1 MTERKFDVGIIGGGI
16 IGCSLAYYLS
26 KAGASVVI
34 FEKDHICSGAS
45 CVNQGGLAIQ
55 VFDLKTIP
63 LGLIS
68 SELYRGLSD
77 ELDFDIE
84 YQENGSILVTRD
96 EYQVPLLRRRYDEL
110 KSMGLNVDFWDDNKL
125 RRFPGGDTEPF
136 RAVIES
142 HVDGQVN
149 PFRATYAFAFAA
161 EKMGAKIISSAKVR
175 QIKIVKRRVHSV
187 VLEKGD
193 EFICSHLVC
202 AAGPWSK
209 QVGKLVGLDI
219 PVEPQRGQLVVTE
232 QVRNSEYPYILDGDY
247 LTTAYGIKAEG
258 EDVFARKRHAMGIG
272 GSYAQ
277 EPTGNWTIG
286 SSRDMAGFVRDVS
299 PEVLRGMTRR
309 LLEFFPEMQTL
320 NCIRFFAGFRPYCV
334 KDGHP
339 ILGRVL
345 DLPGFHVATG
355 HAGEGIAMAPVTG
368 KLIAEEITTGKD
380 SPLLDHFRYERF
392 DASA

>member
-1 MTERKFDVGIIGGGI
+1 MTKKIFDVGIIGGGI
-16 IGCSLAYYLS
+16 IGCALAYYLS
-26 KAGASVVI
+26 KAGASVAV
-34 FEKDHICSGAS
+34 FEKKHICSGAS

-84 YQENGSILVTRD
+84 YQQNGSLLVTRE
-96 EYQVPLLRRRYDEL
+96 EYQVPLLRKRYDEL
-110 KSMGLNVDFWDDNKL
+110 KQLGLNVEFWGVNKL
-125 RRFPGGDTEPF
+125 NEFPGGVTQPF
-136 RAVIES
+136 HAVLES

-149 PFRATYAFAFAA
+149 PFRATYALALAA
-161 EKMGAKIISSAKVR
+161 EKMGAKIIADAKIREIKQVKSRIHSAV
-175 QIKIVKRRVHSV
+175 S
-187 VLEKGD
+187 EKGD

-202 AAGPWSK
+202 AAGPWSE
-209 QVGKLVGLDI
+209 QIGKLVGLDI
-219 PVEPQRGQLVVTE
+219 PVEPQRGQLIVTE

-247 LTTAYGIKAEG
+247 LTTAYGINAGGK
-258 EDVFARKRHAMGIG
+258 DISARKRLALGIG

-277 EPTGNWTIG
+277 EATGNWTIG
-286 SSRDMAGFVRDVS
+286 SSRDMTGFTRDVS
-299 PEVLRGMTRR
+299 PEVLREMTRR
-309 LLEFFPEMQTL
+309 VLEFFPEMETL

-380 SPLLDHFRYERF
+380 SPLLEHFRYERF
-392 DASA
+392 DAQS

>member
-1 MTERKFDVGIIGGGI
+1 MTKKTFDVGIIGGGI
-16 IGCSLAYYLS
+16 IGCALAYYLS
-26 KAGASVVI
+26 KAGASVAV
-34 FEKDHICSGAS
+34 FEKNHICSGAS
-45 CVNQGGLAIQ
+45 CVNQGGLALQ

-68 SELYRGLSD
+68 SELYRSLSD

-84 YQENGSILVTRD
+84 YQENGSLLVTRE

-110 KSMGLNVDFWDDNKL
+110 RQMGLKVDFWDDNRL
-125 RRFPGGDTEPF
+125 RSFPGGDAVPF

-149 PFRATYAFAFAA
+149 PFRATYAFASAA
-161 EKMGAKIISSAKVR
+161 EGMGAKIVAGAEVR
-175 QIKIVKRRVHSV
+175 QIKVANKRIHSV

-193 EFICSHLVC
+193 EFNCPHVVC

-209 QVGKLVGLDI
+209 QIGQLVGLDI

-232 QVRNSEYPYILDGDY
+232 QVKNAQYPYILDGDY

-258 EDVFARKRHAMGIG
+258 EDASARKRHAMGIG
-272 GSYAQ
+272 GSFAQ

-286 SSRDMAGFVRDVS
+286 SSRDMAGFTRDVS
-299 PEVLRGMTRR
+299 PEVLKGMTQR
-309 LLEFFPEMQTL
+309 LLEFFPEMQAL

-380 SPLLDHFRYERF
+380 SPLLDHFRYERLT
-392 DASA
+392 ASA